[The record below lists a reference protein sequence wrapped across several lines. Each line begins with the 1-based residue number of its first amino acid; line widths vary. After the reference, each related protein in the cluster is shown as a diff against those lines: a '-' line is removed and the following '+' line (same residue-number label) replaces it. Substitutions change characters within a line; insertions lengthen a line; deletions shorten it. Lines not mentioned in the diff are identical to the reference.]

1 MSLEKKKRIRKLE
14 KLKEEEERQ
23 PTMKKLKKICIEI
36 SNENVVQ
43 WKERRN
49 VKEKEKKE
57 RDKKETEDLKR
68 FKRVRIAEY
77 KKETLIKKLGGR
89 KK

>member
-1 MSLEKKKRIRKLE
+1 M
-14 KLKEEEERQ
+14 
-23 PTMKKLKKICIEI
+23 
-36 SNENVVQ
+36 
-43 WKERRN
+43 
-49 VKEKEKKE
+49 KEKEKKE

-89 KK
+89 KKEKGETEKKLIAERKKNWRTYREKDSVTEEEKRAK

>member
-1 MSLEKKKRIRKLE
+1 MKEYSVKKMSLEKKKRIRRLE

-36 SNENVVQ
+36 TNENVVK

-57 RDKKETEDLKR
+57 RDKKKQN
-68 FKRVRIAEY
+68 I
-77 KKETLIKKLGGR
+77 
-89 KK
+89 